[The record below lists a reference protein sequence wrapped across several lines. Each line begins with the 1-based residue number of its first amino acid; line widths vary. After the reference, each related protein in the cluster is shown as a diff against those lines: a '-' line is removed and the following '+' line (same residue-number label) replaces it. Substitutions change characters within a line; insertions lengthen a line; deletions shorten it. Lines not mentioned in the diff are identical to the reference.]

1 MKVHFV
7 KTLLHFSTFRNRND
21 LHINGNNTWILQVD
35 FYSRIYG
42 EIVLISRKDN
52 NSEIHKMKVNK
63 IKNKALTYISHCK
76 K

>member
-1 MKVHFV
+1 MIQ
-7 KTLLHFSTFRNRND
+7 S
-21 LHINGNNTWILQVD
+21 D

-42 EIVLISRKDN
+42 EIDLISRKDN

-63 IKNKALTYISHCK
+63 IKNKALTYISHYK